1 MAGPVTDGVS
11 VGCVHMGLLTPASHS
26 HIVLQ
31 TDGRNRAASGDI
43 NVPLTSTGNRVALQF
58 W

>member
-31 TDGRNRAASGDI
+31 TAG
-43 NVPLTSTGNRVALQF
+43 TGQPPET
-58 W
+58 